1 MNLSKHDDAVRRYR
15 VLIGDVKNASEVERA
30 EAAFHREEY
39 GEEYLPKHDFGPL
52 KAAMLMRFMHEV
64 RCLPFGEVYRH
75 VVHLLREGDTLNP
88 HGRCPA
94 TAASEL
100 VQMTGNILIAASL
113 AVLYH
118 NAAEGGEYE
127 QFYQMV
133 LEVLSDGQPV
143 ADEDASGGQTLH

>member
-1 MNLSKHDDAVRRYR
+1 MNLTKHEDAVRRYGI
-15 VLIGDVKNASEVERA
+15 LIGDVEDASEVERA
-30 EAAFHREEY
+30 EAAFHKAEY

-64 RCLPFGEVYRH
+64 RCIPFGEVYRH
-75 VVHLLREGDTLNP
+75 VIHLLREDDALNP

-94 TAASEL
+94 KAASEL

-113 AVLYH
+113 GVLYL
-118 NAAEGGEYE
+118 NAAEGSEYE

-143 ADEDASGGQTLH
+143 ADEDSSDGHILH